1 MSALSIVPTTLFT
14 RSLPWSV
21 ACALLLGVSL
31 VVAQDRVTDGTV
43 AGQSGE
49 TGQSKK
55 SERLREGTRIVD
67 QLGYFETKG
76 GESVTFMVETEDGIQ
91 DFGGLENLNL
101 ERIVRT
107 LSENPNRLTWSITGT
122 VTEYQGA
129 NFLQIERAVLKTK
142 NVRRAGEQQSDP
154 AGMDQS

>member
-1 MSALSIVPTTLFT
+1 MSALSSVPTASFNRFL
-14 RSLPWSV
+14 LWSV
-21 ACALLLGVSL
+21 AGAFVLGVSL
-31 VVAQDRVTDGTV
+31 VGAQDRVTDGTI
-43 AGQSGE
+43 AGQSVE
-49 TGQSKK
+49 IGQRKR
-55 SERLREGTRIVD
+55 SERLREGTKIVD
-67 QLGYFETKG
+67 QLGYFDTK
-76 GESVTFMVETEDGIQ
+76 GESVTFVIETEDGIQ

-154 AGMDQS
+154 SGMDQT

>member
-1 MSALSIVPTTLFT
+1 MSALSSVPTASFNRFL
-14 RSLPWSV
+14 LWSV
-21 ACALLLGVSL
+21 AGALVLGVSL
-31 VVAQDRVTDGTV
+31 VGAQDRVTDGTI
-43 AGQSGE
+43 AGQSVE
-49 TGQSKK
+49 IGQRKRSG
-55 SERLREGTRIVD
+55 RLREGTKIVD

-76 GESVTFMVETEDGIQ
+76 GESVTFIVETEDGIL

-142 NVRRAGEQQSDP
+142 NVRRAGEQQSEP
-154 AGMDQS
+154 SGMDQT